1 MIDFKGREV
10 KLGAKSVDRTLSI
23 IAKADSVVS
32 MAGHM
37 PVLVM
42 QK

>member
-10 KLGAKSVDRTLSI
+10 SSGAKSVDRTLSI